1 MLCIAEQ
8 TFTSRLFTGTGKF
21 SSPAV
26 MQQTIE
32 ASGSE
37 LVTLAMKRI
46 NLHQHSDPTVDH
58 LQQLDIRL
66 LPNTAGAK
74 DAADAVYA
82 AQLGR
87 ELLGTHWV
95 KLEVHP
101 DQRYLLPDPIET
113 LKAAEQLVALGF
125 VVLPYCSAD
134 PVLCKRLEEVG
145 CAAVMPLAAPIG
157 SNRGL
162 LTREFLQIIAE
173 QATVPVVVDAG
184 IGKPSEAM
192 AVMEMGID
200 AVLVNSAIASARQPV
215 IMARAFAQAVATG
228 RMAFE
233 SGLGPVHRHAL
244 PSSPD
249 ADFLEHL

>member
-8 TFTSRLFTGTGKF
+8 TFNSRLFTGTGKF
-21 SSPAV
+21 SSPTV
-26 MQQTIE
+26 MQQAIQ

-46 NLHQHSDPTVDH
+46 DLNQPNDPTVKH

-134 PVLCKRLEEVG
+134 PVLCKRLEEAG

-215 IMARAFAQAVATG
+215 AMAHAFAQAVATG

-233 SGLGPVHRHAL
+233 SGLGQVNRYAL

-249 ADFLEHL
+249 ADFLEQL